1 MSTAQDICSL
11 SLSEILNDDATQTPA
26 SADLNF
32 ALTKLQD
39 LLDHLE
45 LDPQTTIGLKE
56 LTFTP
61 QAGYQTI
68 TISAGISTTLTSSST
83 TATATTASPHY
94 RAVGDRVVISGATQT
109 EYNGSYTIVSVPT
122 STTFTYTFA
131 GSATT
136 PATGTI
142 LTSGDINAAMPPRI
156 ELSSFQR
163 LSGLDIPIIWA
174 ASFEEYTRQPVKS
187 NQGWAMK
194 YFYMPENTNIGTL
207 YMWPASNGAEL
218 HLWVRTDPLINFST
232 MTLSTTL
239 TLPMGVKKVLV
250 DILSAEMLDSYNVP
264 NPSYQQIKQKGFNS
278 LRKWKRMNLRI
289 AQLQMPRAIGDGLR
303 TMFSS

>member
-1 MSTAQDICSL
+1 MATAQDIITFTL
-11 SLSEILNDDATQTPA
+11 SQILNDDATQTPA
-26 SADLNF
+26 AADLNF
-32 ALTKLQD
+32 GLSTFQY

-45 LDPQTTIGLKE
+45 LDPETSTGLKE
-56 LTFTP
+56 LVFTP

-68 TISAGISTTLTSSST
+68 TIAAGIPTTITSAST
-83 TATATTASPHY
+83 TATATTTLPHY
-94 RAVGDRVVISGATQT
+94 RNVGDRVVISGATQT

-131 GSATT
+131 GSITS

-142 LTSGDINAAMPPRI
+142 VTSGDINATMPPRI

-218 HLWVRTDPLINFST
+218 HLWARIDPLVNFSS
-232 MTLSTTL
+232 MTLSTVL
-239 TLPMGVKKVLV
+239 TLPVGVEKVFI
-250 DILSAEMLDSYNVP
+250 DILAAELLDSYNVP
-264 NPSYQQIKQKGFNS
+264 EPQYQRIKQKGFNS

-289 AQLQMPRAIGDGLR
+289 ASLQMPRAIGDGLR